1 MASSDILKL
10 TNAANEQSSLFLY
23 STPIDATQGL
33 SISFDFF
40 SYGGTGGDGF
50 GLLFVDGSQSP
61 SQAGGFGGS
70 LGYAPRT
77 DKNKPGIAGGY
88 LGVGFDEFGN
98 FSNTTEG
105 RIGGPGMT
113 PDSIAV
119 RGSQA
124 TGYNFLQGTKLPISL
139 DNPGR
144 QATREKS
151 KRHAQIDLS
160 PTGDLTVQVDLNSN
174 NAFEANEKVIAL
186 NVISAGNLDLNG
198 RPILPTSFKFGFAGS
213 TGLLNNIHEVGDFKI
228 TTSDGTPLVG
238 SFDGLV
244 TIGSSDPKVPIVGK
258 QTNDIIVTS
267 PGTTVTGRGGADFFT
282 FAGATKAAALK
293 SSTVKQLTKVT
304 DFNSAEGDRFRL
316 DFDNN
321 LNTVQLPKGVFNAGK
336 IKAKNLTEAA
346 KLAYA
351 DKDQKKRNSQAL
363 KANEAVFFKLGSRTY
378 LSVDDNKAPFAPKSD
393 LVADVTGIQFKT
405 GDPQKGSL
413 AVSNYFA

>member
-1 MASSDILKL
+1 MAKSDILKL

-23 STPIDATQGL
+23 STSVDATKGL

-40 SYGGTGGDGF
+40 SYGGDGGDGF
-50 GLLFVDGSQSP
+50 GLLLLDGSQSP

-98 FSNTTEG
+98 FSNPTEG
-105 RIGGPGMT
+105 RIGGPGFA

-124 TGYNFLQGTKLPISL
+124 TGYNFLQGTKLPVSL

-151 KRHAQIDLS
+151 KRRAQIDLTA
-160 PTGDLTVQVDLNSN
+160 TGDLTVQVDLNSN
-174 NAFEANEKVIAL
+174 NVFEANERVIAL
-186 NVISAGNLDLNG
+186 NVINAGNLDLNG
-198 RPILPTSFKFGFAGS
+198 KSILPTSFKFGFAGS
-213 TGLLNNIHEVGDFKI
+213 TGLLNNVHEVGDFKI
-228 TTSDGTPLVG
+228 TTSDGTPIVG
-238 SFDGLV
+238 SFNGLV
-244 TIGSSDPKVPIVGK
+244 ILI
-258 QTNDIIVTS
+258 S
-267 PGTTVTGRGGADFFT
+267 PGQTVTGSRGSDRFV
-282 FAGATKAAALK
+282 FAGTSKAAALK
-293 SSTVKQLTKVT
+293 SSPANKLAKIA
-304 DFNSAEGDRFRL
+304 DFSFAEDDHFQL

-336 IKAKNLTEAA
+336 IKAKNLTEAT

-378 LSVDDNKAPFAPKSD
+378 LSVDDNKAPFSPKSD

-405 GDPQKGSL
+405 GDPKKGSL
-413 AVSNYFA
+413 AVGNYFI